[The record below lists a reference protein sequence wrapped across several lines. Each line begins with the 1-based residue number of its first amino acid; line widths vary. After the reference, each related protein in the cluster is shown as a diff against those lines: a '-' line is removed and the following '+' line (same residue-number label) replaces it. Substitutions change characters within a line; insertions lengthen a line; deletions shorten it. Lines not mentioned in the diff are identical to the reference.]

1 MIETMAVELTTKDKL
16 EKFKFSHEIQTD
28 TLGNNDDGSVP
39 ALTSGEFHQRLI
51 NINDEMGS
59 DDIEALKFLCR
70 DYLPASKLDKVESA
84 LEIFEYMKKAGMI
97 DLNNV
102 DFLLESFARIHRYDL
117 INKLGFSSDDVRKVI
132 PTFKQVPD
140 FRVMLM
146 DLADDVDKTE
156 IEKVRF
162 LLKSSIK
169 KKMLNEQQSI
179 LQLFVLME
187 QEGLLGPTKLS
198 LLQTVFTSLKRPE
211 LENRIREYE
220 GAPPSQVQPPGMPPS
235 PSGQSESRENIQP
248 LRDFQRE
255 MRQGDPL
262 RAPINMQQSNNQY
275 TPQRPGL
282 ANMAPPEHPNHS
294 FDRSQS
300 AGTITVSSS
309 AGDLAMGQENPRDIP
324 EALFLQ
330 IVEDVKD
337 RFEELLTE
345 LGCARE
351 FFHYTQTYPSPQKRM
366 QEFLQNWKE
375 DKRVGEVV
383 STLGYALQRLGCKQD
398 AMALRDW
405 AESVQLQ
412 WQASTASAVPASPDL
427 TDLLRDQKYMYNPVG
442 PPELNEFVSLREAK
456 PEIGTSESQTRHG
469 GVAPPV
475 LPPVTGNIPVIN
487 ASQMPPR
494 VQEQIRNSGVLQS
507 RREPNQTAEGI
518 REMGHIPGPQQQVAM
533 ATNPDQGQR
542 SAQVATRGDG
552 TTRLL
557 QQFAATNLNVK
568 NPSGE
573 LDAYKMDSNPRGWC
587 VIINNQDFYTDPS
600 DRDAQ
605 AMPPRMGTLK
615 DAENLTYTFKK
626 LGFVVQ
632 RYDNLTADEMMRTL
646 VDASHNVDHSKFD
659 CFVCCILTHG
669 VLNHLYG
676 ANSRL
681 ISLKELTSCFQTNR
695 CPTLAGKPKLFFLQA
710 CQGRD
715 KMEAGEVPERDA
727 PEPFNDVEVDTLP
740 REMLPNEADFLLG
753 YATVPGY
760 VSFRSRNQGSWYIRK
775 LCEYLGKYANKH
787 HLLDILTEVNR
798 EVAKADANLDG
809 GRYKQV
815 PAPTYT
821 LRKRLYLRPIQ

>member
-1 MIETMAVELTTKDKL
+1 
-16 EKFKFSHEIQTD
+16 
-28 TLGNNDDGSVP
+28 
-39 ALTSGEFHQRLI
+39 
-51 NINDEMGS
+51 
-59 DDIEALKFLCR
+59 
-70 DYLPASKLDKVESA
+70 
-84 LEIFEYMKKAGMI
+84 
-97 DLNNV
+97 
-102 DFLLESFARIHRYDL
+102 
-117 INKLGFSSDDVRKVI
+117 
-132 PTFKQVPD
+132 
-140 FRVMLM
+140 
-146 DLADDVDKTE
+146 
-156 IEKVRF
+156 
-162 LLKSSIK
+162 
-169 KKMLNEQQSI
+169 
-179 LQLFVLME
+179 
-187 QEGLLGPTKLS
+187 
-198 LLQTVFTSLKRPE
+198 
-211 LENRIREYE
+211 
-220 GAPPSQVQPPGMPPS
+220 
-235 PSGQSESRENIQP
+235 
-248 LRDFQRE
+248 
-255 MRQGDPL
+255 
-262 RAPINMQQSNNQY
+262 
-275 TPQRPGL
+275 
-282 ANMAPPEHPNHS
+282 
-294 FDRSQS
+294 
-300 AGTITVSSS
+300 
-309 AGDLAMGQENPRDIP
+309 
-324 EALFLQ
+324 
-330 IVEDVKD
+330 
-337 RFEELLTE
+337 
-345 LGCARE
+345 
-351 FFHYTQTYPSPQKRM
+351 
-366 QEFLQNWKE
+366 
-375 DKRVGEVV
+375 
-383 STLGYALQRLGCKQD
+383 
-398 AMALRDW
+398 
-405 AESVQLQ
+405 
-412 WQASTASAVPASPDL
+412 
-427 TDLLRDQKYMYNPVG
+427 
-442 PPELNEFVSLREAK
+442 
-456 PEIGTSESQTRHG
+456 
-469 GVAPPV
+469 
-475 LPPVTGNIPVIN
+475 
-487 ASQMPPR
+487 
-494 VQEQIRNSGVLQS
+494 
-507 RREPNQTAEGI
+507 
-518 REMGHIPGPQQQVAM
+518 
-533 ATNPDQGQR
+533 QGQR

-815 PAPTYT
+815 PAPTFNSVKIAQGLINIKHGIYFLVAAGLWKLDVLRGESSTINMFTAACQQFVKSIGKTT
-821 LRKRLYLRPIQ
+821 LHATPSLDEKDNVKMFQVVLKSKRRRFIFWEKSVFRPSEFQLTDMMVDRKPLNVKMTTTDLVQEFNRTSKLSLKGKIGAEICKEIIDVELDANDTITLDIKFGSVKKQELGEQDMIDELSDRHINMEHPYVRQIRKDKRNSLCLISGVALLPDGGTIHRVTDEDLEAIAKAAPLKANGSAGVEYVKDRDIRLAKDTAVAYNVQELDIDTNTGAIQLVLTGGKTGGGFRACVGYDEVDAGTGDVSVDFQLDHAREVFAYFLDLDPKTRSEVNKNLLKLMEYPRDVDVIADLLNNIEAGQEVNNSVSDLAKRVVSPREVWQYVLEQAGFSVDDDSLVIPKSKERVSMFGEFFDAATVVEESLLKLLTSLSASNAENMLLVLKSGIQRAPVTVKNIVAEVLSDKTSHKMLEHLKYHLDELGVIAPPAEMPFCIDALYWIVFALYGK